1 MKKFLLAALFAGLW
15 LNFALAEPQQQII
28 GTPTDVGNVEIIDL
42 NITPAKSTFS
52 TDLGTSISAKE
63 GTFVKMSV
71 GEGSGASK
79 DEATRNAIS
88 DALGRLKGI
97 SVSNASLKTQKFGG
111 VQTGTIQSFNPQT
124 YKAAQ
129 GRIDSYEITNIDL
142 EPNGSYVVRVN
153 VYKILFERNEKPNV
167 VIFNASRYKNL
178 GETLRQ
184 RLTNEMVQSK
194 RFNVLDRKN
203 DAYYKAEKALLQSE
217 DASSEDLYKLG
228 NVFGTDYM
236 LVFNLR
242 NVGASAKKS
251 AGVAA
256 TNSTSTAVKGDIVVD
271 YRMML
276 FATRELKL
284 ANTLNLTI
292 TLKDDSVKSNEEAFE
307 KIAKAIFTDIS
318 NTLYPIFVAMVEKDE
333 ALFEEKLELGAIYEC
348 ESKTN
353 ANSGRVQVTKA
364 NAKNSRAKIIDGE
377 VALGDTCKLSLETGK
392 AANYKLGTNGGVQ
405 LGW

>member
-142 EPNGSYVVRVN
+142 EPNGS
-153 VYKILFERNEKPNV
+153 
-167 VIFNASRYKNL
+167 
-178 GETLRQ
+178 
-184 RLTNEMVQSK
+184 
-194 RFNVLDRKN
+194 
-203 DAYYKAEKALLQSE
+203 
-217 DASSEDLYKLG
+217 
-228 NVFGTDYM
+228 
-236 LVFNLR
+236 
-242 NVGASAKKS
+242 
-251 AGVAA
+251 
-256 TNSTSTAVKGDIVVD
+256 
-271 YRMML
+271 
-276 FATRELKL
+276 
-284 ANTLNLTI
+284 
-292 TLKDDSVKSNEEAFE
+292 
-307 KIAKAIFTDIS
+307 
-318 NTLYPIFVAMVEKDE
+318 
-333 ALFEEKLELGAIYEC
+333 
-348 ESKTN
+348 
-353 ANSGRVQVTKA
+353 
-364 NAKNSRAKIIDGE
+364 
-377 VALGDTCKLSLETGK
+377 
-392 AANYKLGTNGGVQ
+392 
-405 LGW
+405 

>member
-1 MKKFLLAALFAGLW
+1 MKKILITALFTGLW
-15 LNFALAEPQQQII
+15 LNFAVSEPQQQII
-28 GTPTDVGNVEIIDL
+28 ATPTDTGNVEIIDL
-42 NITPAKSTFS
+42 NITPAKSAFS

-71 GEGSGASK
+71 GEGNGASK

-97 SVSNASLKTQKFGG
+97 SVSNANLKSQKFSS
-111 VQTGTIQSFNPQT
+111 VQTGTIQSFNAQT
-124 YKAAQ
+124 YNAAQ
-129 GRIDSYEITNIDL
+129 GRIDSYEVTNIDM

-167 VIFNASRYKNL
+167 AIFNASRYKNL
-178 GETLRQ
+178 GQTLMQ

-228 NVFGTDYM
+228 NVLGTDYM

-242 NVGASAKKS
+242 SVGASAKKS

-256 TNSTSTAVKGDIVVD
+256 TSSSSAALKGDVVVD
-271 YRMML
+271 YRMIL

-284 ANTLNLTI
+284 ANTLNMSI

-307 KIAKAIFTDIS
+307 KIAKAIFADIS
-318 NTLYPIFVAMVEKDE
+318 NTLYPIFVAMVDKKEV
-333 ALFEEKLELGAIYEC
+333 LFEERLELGAIYEC
-348 ESKTN
+348 ESKTS
-353 ANSGRVQVTKA
+353 ANSGRVQVSKA
-364 NAKNSRAKIIDGE
+364 NSKNSRASIIEGE
-377 VALGDTCKLSLETGK
+377 VALGDTCKLTLETGK
-392 AANYKLGTNGGVQ
+392 GANYKLGTNGGVQ